1 MTLLKSSSLCAFD
14 KFSSWATFWAGAEAI
29 DLLFAG
35 KFEFTAGAGIA
46 TGAGAVIAGVG
57 SGFGSGRGSGFGS
70 GFFSTFFG
78 SGFGSGFGSIF
89 GSGLGSGFGG
99 SGGGGGAGGVGSG
112 IITCSLI
119 CGAEVC
125 GTGVKEFRAI
135 FIGFCSPIFISLK
148 LCESKK

>member
-1 MTLLKSSSLCAFD
+1 
-14 KFSSWATFWAGAEAI
+14 
-29 DLLFAG
+29 
-35 KFEFTAGAGIA
+35 
-46 TGAGAVIAGVG
+46 
-57 SGFGSGRGSGFGS
+57 
-70 GFFSTFFG
+70 
-78 SGFGSGFGSIF
+78 
-89 GSGLGSGFGG
+89 LGSGFGG